1 MSSPTHLPRCLRDA
15 CSLWL
20 EPPLPVDPHTTGANA
35 PARAVATGT
44 SSAGDGTC
52 GSDSDYPETRDGV
65 QVLASR
71 TREEEDADRG
81 TADETLEARQGDES
95 TLRRRLEQPLDEST
109 PRRRLGKPLSTGKVL
124 TNNREVFSS
133 AVSAKQDDGDGEEGE
148 GGAGEGEE
156 GEGEKGEEKEEEW
169 WRQWRP
175 VVLASPSGTSYADYG
190 PDDVVIVEP
199 PHRGDDEGTVDR
211 NEALSELGELRT
223 ESPDGSPEEAVP
235 DEDVAQRGDNPLL
248 LHELVALALRVK
260 KSDRQFR
267 RELEAL
273 LGRRLKEE

>member
-20 EPPLPVDPHTTGANA
+20 EPPPPVDPHTTGANA
-35 PARAVATGT
+35 PAREVATGT
-44 SSAGDGTC
+44 SSAGDGTY
-52 GSDSDYPETRDGV
+52 GSDSNYPQPRDGV

-71 TREEEDADRG
+71 TREEEDADRE
-81 TADETLEARQGDES
+81 AAEEMLEARQGDES

-109 PRRRLGKPLSTGKVL
+109 PRRRFGKPLSTGKVL
-124 TNNREVFSS
+124 AKNREVFSS
-133 AVSAKQDDGDGEEGE
+133 AVSARQDD
-148 GGAGEGEE
+148 GEGEE
-156 GEGEKGEEKEEEW
+156 GEGEKGEDKEEEW
-169 WRQWRP
+169 RRQWRP

-199 PHRGDDEGTVDR
+199 PHRGDDEGSVDR
-211 NEALSELGELRT
+211 NEALSDLGELSPK
-223 ESPDGSPEEAVP
+223 SPDGSPEEVVP
-235 DEDVAQRGDNPLL
+235 DEDVAQRGEDPLL